1 MDKWFV
7 SAKKADF
14 NKIAEEFG
22 ISPVVARIITN
33 RDVCGSEAIH
43 KFLYGNIKD
52 LYSPLLLK
60 DMDKGVKILKEAI
73 ADKKK
78 IRIIGDYDVDGIC
91 ATHILYTGIN
101 ACGGIADTAIPHRI
115 KDGYGLNEHLILEAL
130 EAGIELIVT
139 CDNGIAAIPQ
149 IALAKSLG
157 MDVIVTDH
165 HEVVYDDKEDGREE
179 ILPPADA
186 VIDPKQKGCTYPFT
200 GICGAV
206 VAMKLIQALF
216 ININPK
222 EESGMLNMLLPFA
235 ALATVCDVMELS
247 DENRIIVKEGLKL
260 LRLRPC
266 MGLLALM
273 QVNGI
278 NPAGLNVYHLGFV
291 IGPCIN
297 ATGRLDTAARA
308 LELMGTVD
316 KSNAINIAS
325 QLKELN
331 DSRKSMTSKGVDNAN
346 AIIANE
352 GLNKNKVIVVYLHE
366 CHESLAGIIAGRL
379 REIYLRPV
387 FVLTD
392 SQEGIKGS
400 GRSVDAY
407 NMYEEMVKC
416 KDCFSKFGGHKL
428 AAGLS
433 IDTALFEKN
442 GKIEGL
448 RARLNSSCNLKE
460 DDFIRKI
467 HIDVPMPLSYA
478 DIDLAAQME
487 LLEPF
492 GVGNPKPLFAQKNV
506 KFISGKKIGT
516 NKNFA
521 RYQVSDDTGKR
532 YEVVFFGNL
541 EMFHSFLTKKYGME
555 ALDLYNKAQSNIYI
569 SITYQ
574 LGINSYR
581 GNETVQ
587 MIMQDYS

>member
-14 NKIAEEFG
+14 NKIAEKFG

-43 KFLYGNIKD
+43 KFLYGNLKD

-60 DMDKGVKILKEAI
+60 DMDKGVEILREAI
-73 ADKKK
+73 AGKKK

-91 ATHILYTGIN
+91 ATHILYTGIK

-130 EAGIELIVT
+130 DAGIELIVT

-157 MDVIVTDH
+157 IDVIVTDH

-186 VIDPKQKGCTYPFT
+186 VIDPKQSGCTYPFT

-206 VAMKLIQALF
+206 VAMKLVQALF

-222 EESGMLNMLLPFA
+222 EESEMLDRLLPFA

-273 QVNGI
+273 QVNGL
-278 NPAGLNVYHLGFV
+278 NPTGLNVYHLGFV

-297 ATGRLDTAARA
+297 ATGRLDTATRA
-308 LELMGTVD
+308 LELMGTAD

-331 DSRKSMTSKGVDNAN
+331 DSRKSMTAKGVDKAN

-352 GLNKNKVIVVYLHE
+352 GLTKNKVIVVYLPE

-460 DDFIRKI
+460 DDFVRKI

-506 KFISGKKIGT
+506 KLISGKKIGA

-521 RYQVSDDTGKR
+521 KYQVSDDTGKR
-532 YEVVFFGNL
+532 FEVVFFGNL
-541 EMFHSFLTKKYGME
+541 EMFHSFLTEKYGME
-555 ALDLYNKAQSNIYI
+555 ALDLYNEAQSNIYI

-574 LGINSYR
+574 LGINSYK
-581 GNETVQ
+581 GKETVQ

>member
-14 NKIAEEFG
+14 NKIAEKFG

-43 KFLYGNIKD
+43 KFLYGNLKD

-60 DMDKGVKILKEAI
+60 DMDKGVKILREAI
-73 ADKKK
+73 AGKKK

-91 ATHILYTGIN
+91 ATHILYMGIK

-130 EAGIELIVT
+130 DAGIELIVT

-157 MDVIVTDH
+157 IDVIVTDH

-186 VIDPKQKGCTYPFT
+186 VIDPKQGGCTYPFR

-222 EESGMLNMLLPFA
+222 EESGMLNRLLPFA

-273 QVNGI
+273 QVNGL
-278 NPAGLNVYHLGFV
+278 NPTGLNVYHLGFV

-297 ATGRLDTAARA
+297 ATGRLDTATRA
-308 LELMGTVD
+308 LELMGTTD

-331 DSRKSMTSKGVDNAN
+331 DSRKSMTAKGVDKAN

-352 GLNKNKVIVVYLHE
+352 GLTKNKVIVVYLPE

-433 IDTALFEKN
+433 IDTALFKKN

-460 DDFIRKI
+460 DDFVRKI

-506 KFISGKKIGT
+506 KLISGKKIGT

-521 RYQVSDDTGKR
+521 KYQVSDDTGKR
-532 YEVVFFGNL
+532 FEVVFFGNL
-541 EMFHSFLTKKYGME
+541 EMFHSFLTEKYGME
-555 ALDLYNKAQSNIYI
+555 ALDLYNEAQSNIYI

-574 LGINSYR
+574 LGINSYK
-581 GNETVQ
+581 GKETVQ

>member
-1 MDKWFV
+1 MNKWFV
-7 SAKKADF
+7 TAKKADF

-22 ISPVVARIITN
+22 ISPVIARIIRN
-33 RDVCGSEAIH
+33 RDVEGSEAVR
-43 KFLYGNIKD
+43 KFLYGNRQD
-52 LYSPLLLK
+52 LYSPMLLK
-60 DMDKGVKILKEAI
+60 GMDKGVEILKEAI
-73 ADKKK
+73 SNKKK

-91 ATHILYTGIN
+91 ATHILYTGIR
-101 ACGGIADTAIPHRI
+101 ACGGNVDTIIPDRI
-115 KDGYGLNEHLILEAL
+115 KDGYGLNNNLIEEA
-130 EAGIELIVT
+130 AGAGVELIVT
-139 CDNGIAAIPQ
+139 CDNGIAASPQ

-157 MDVIVTDH
+157 IDVVVTDH
-165 HEVVYDDKEDGREE
+165 HEVMFAEKEDGREE
-179 ILPPADA
+179 IIPPADA
-186 VIDPKQKGCTYPFT
+186 VIDPKQSGCTYPFK

-206 VAMKLIQALF
+206 VAMKVIQALF
-216 ININPK
+216 ICVDPQK
-222 EESGMLNMLLPFA
+222 EAQMLDMFLPFA
-235 ALATVCDVMELS
+235 ALATVCDVMELL

-273 QVNGI
+273 QVNGLE
-278 NPAGLNVYHLGFV
+278 PAVLNGYHLGFV

-297 ATGRLDTAARA
+297 ATGRLDTATRA
-308 LELMGTVD
+308 LELLGTVD
-316 KSNAINIAS
+316 RNSAINIAS

-331 DSRKSMTSKGVDNAN
+331 DSRKTMTAKGVDNAN
-346 AIIANE
+346 AIIAHE
-352 GLNKNKVIVVYLHE
+352 GLAQNKVLVVYLPE

-379 REIYLRPV
+379 REVYCKPV

-392 SQEGIKGS
+392 SENGVKGS
-400 GRSVDAY
+400 GRSIDAY

-433 IDTALFEKN
+433 IDSEFMKKI
-442 GKIEGL
+442 GGIEGL
-448 RARLNSSCNLKE
+448 RDRLNASCNLEE
-460 DDFIRKI
+460 DDFVRKV

-478 DIDLAAQME
+478 NMDLAAQME

-506 KFISGKKIGT
+506 KFLTGKKIGT

-521 RYQVSDDTGKR
+521 KYQVQDDGGNR
-532 YEVVFFGNL
+532 FEIVFFGDL
-541 EMFHSFLTKKYGME
+541 EVFHNFLTEKYGKK
-555 ALDLYNKAQSNIYI
+555 ALDLYIKPQSNIYV

-574 LGINSYR
+574 LGINSFR